1 MSNDKFNQVIDDFVK
16 DLLVTFPE
24 LKDKLTDVNK
34 EAFLAHCSES
44 YPKIFFELL
53 YENEK
58 LFEEPCFLLPDID
71 FTILMNFHKNIH
83 QAQPNCR
90 QPRSFTCLSEIIQLL
105 ANFSV
110 ISKKFLDNYLMN

>member
-44 YPKIFFELL
+44 YPKIFFELFVDF
-53 YENEK
+53 K
-58 LFEEPCFLLPDID
+58 LNFILLR
-71 FTILMNFHKNIH
+71 
-83 QAQPNCR
+83 C
-90 QPRSFTCLSEIIQLL
+90 CLSSIKS
-105 ANFSV
+105 ARA
-110 ISKKFLDNYLMN
+110 